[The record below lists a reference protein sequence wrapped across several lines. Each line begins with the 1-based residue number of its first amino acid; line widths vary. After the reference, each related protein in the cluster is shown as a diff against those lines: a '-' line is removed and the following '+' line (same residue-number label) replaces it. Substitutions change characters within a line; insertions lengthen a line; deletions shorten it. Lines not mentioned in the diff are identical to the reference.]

1 MSTHTILY
9 IYRVHI
15 LKYDAVAHFSTC
27 NVCDANQKGSSENQK
42 TSFSKQISF
51 SKQWKGS
58 SEDVEGLTSMHVF
71 RKPNDEVIGVSLR
84 EPHTSVT
91 LLRTYVSMLACLLAW
106 TDHLP
111 EIFK

>member
-1 MSTHTILY
+1 MGQLEGEKVVENQMKTFIFFILDSNILAHTQYYIY
-9 IYRVHI
+9 YIIYRVHI

-58 SEDVEGLTSMHVF
+58 SEDVEGLTRMHICF
-71 RKPNDEVIGVSLR
+71 
-84 EPHTSVT
+84 
-91 LLRTYVSMLACLLAW
+91 
-106 TDHLP
+106 
-111 EIFK
+111 